1 MPRADRKPAA
11 APAPDPGG
19 SRRDQILEVA
29 APLFAERGF
38 HGVSIDDLGSALGL
52 TGPALYRYFESK
64 DAVLAA
70 LLVGISRSLLDGG
83 RVRVEA
89 AVDPEGALDSLI
101 DWHVSFAL
109 ENPALITVQS
119 RDLASLT
126 GPEQR
131 TVRRL
136 QRQYVEIWV
145 DAIRALYRPVDDDT
159 ARAAAHAVFGLIN
172 STPHSARLDRTAM
185 SGLLRQMATGA
196 LASAT
201 GTPAGA

>member
-1 MPRADRKPAA
+1 MPRADRKTAT

-89 AVDPEGALDSLI
+89 AGDPAGALDSLI

-145 DAIRALYRPVDDDT
+145 DAIRALNRPVDDDT

-185 SGLLRQMATGA
+185 SGLLRRMARAALGGA
-196 LASAT
+196 TDLASAR
-201 GTPAGA
+201 